1 MVTTVDYFEGV
12 AEVCRAEATFSQVYK
27 SSMRNLAQ
35 FSRYRQEWPTASV
48 GLDRLLHLFCGFTR
62 ASSSYHDAR
71 LSICQR
77 FVI

>member
-35 FSRYRQEWPTASV
+35 FGRYRQEWPTASV
-48 GLDRLLHLFCGFTR
+48 GLDRLLHLFADLPVPQAHIMTPDLVF
-62 ASSSYHDAR
+62 AR
-71 LSICQR
+71 GS
-77 FVI
+77 